1 MSKKLEQ
8 YKKMNTQLE
17 ALIGD
22 VPHLI
27 ANMANASAL
36 LYQTLEDINWAG
48 FYLMK
53 QGRLVLGPFQGKTAC
68 IEIAVGKGVCGTAV
82 ERDEVMLVKNVHEF
96 EGHIACDSAS
106 NSEIVL
112 PIYKNGEIFGVLD
125 IDSPSLARFDEEDSR
140 GLCEFVQIF
149 EKFLCKDMI

>member
-1 MSKKLEQ
+1 MNKKAEQ
-8 YKKMNTQLE
+8 YKLMNAQLE

-22 VPHLI
+22 VPHFI
-27 ANMANASAL
+27 SNMANASAL

-53 QGRLVLGPFQGKTAC
+53 NDILVLGPFQGKTAC

-82 ERDEVMLVKNVHEF
+82 EKREILLVKDVHEF
-96 EGHIACDSAS
+96 PGHIACDTAS

-112 PIYKNGEIFGVLD
+112 PIYIGDQIFGVLD
-125 IDSPSLARFDEEDSR
+125 IDSPSLARFDEEDKI
-140 GLCEFVQIF
+140 GLQEFVQIF
-149 EKFLCKDMI
+149 EKSLCNLTI

>member
-1 MSKKLEQ
+1 MSKKIEQ
-8 YKKMNTQLE
+8 YKKMNKQLE

-22 VPHLI
+22 VPHLV

-48 FYLMK
+48 FYLM
-53 QGRLVLGPFQGKTAC
+53 QEGRLVLGPFQGKTAC

-82 ERDEVMLVKNVHEF
+82 ERDEVMLVRNVHEF

-106 NSEIVL
+106 NSEIVI
-112 PIYKNGEIFGVLD
+112 PIHKDREIFGVLD
-125 IDSPSLARFDEEDSR
+125 IDSPSLARFDEEDYI

-149 EKFLCKDMI
+149 EKFLRKSTI